1 MRGLMRIELDLAAD
15 WGAFRLNAH
24 GELLLEGVT
33 ALFGPS
39 GSGKTT
45 ILAAIAGFRP
55 RLGRIA
61 VEGVIW
67 QDGRQSLAPHRRPV
81 GTVFQ
86 DGRLFEHLD
95 VEGNLR
101 FAERRADPYGPEIA
115 RGDVIE
121 ALELGD
127 LLARST
133 ATLSGGERQRV
144 AIGRALL
151 ARPQLLLMDEPLAA
165 LDRYRKAAILPLIA
179 ALPPRFGTPVLYVS
193 HQIDEIVQLA
203 DHLVT
208 MRNGQITGQGE
219 TVAMMAAMDPA
230 VTGRFEAGSLLEGR
244 VVELRPDLSMVAIGI
259 GETPLWVPDGGPA
272 RMGERLRIR
281 VRARDVA
288 LALAPVEQVSIR
300 NQLPGRITRIETD
313 GSPFAEIWLE
323 IEGQPLRARVTR
335 MTIAELDLA
344 EGQEVWALIKSVAF
358 DRRLMAH

>member
-1 MRGLMRIELDLAAD
+1 M
-15 WGAFRLNAH
+15 
-24 GELLLEGVT
+24 EGVT

-55 RLGRIA
+55 GIGFVA
-61 VEGVIW
+61 VEGVTW
-67 QDGRQSLAPHRRPV
+67 QDERHSIAPHKRPV

-95 VEGNLR
+95 VNGNLR
-101 FAERRADPYGPEIA
+101 FAERRADPDGPRIA

-127 LLARST
+127 LLSRST

-165 LDRYRKAAILPLIA
+165 LDRTRKAAILPLIA
-179 ALPPRFGTPVLYVS
+179 ALPARFGTPVLYVS

-203 DHLVT
+203 DNLVT
-208 MRNGQITGQGE
+208 MRDGRITGQGE

-230 VTGRFEAGSLLEGR
+230 VTGRFEAGSLLEG
-244 VVELRPDLSMVAIGI
+244 EIIEIRPDLAMVAIGV
-259 GETPLWVPDGGPA
+259 GETPLWVPDIGPA

-288 LALAPVEQVSIR
+288 LALAPVPGISIR
-300 NQLPGRITRIETD
+300 NQLPGRISRIEMD
-313 GSPFAEIWLE
+313 DSPFAEIWLE
-323 IEGQPLRARVTR
+323 IERQPLRVRVTR
-335 MTIAELDLA
+335 MTIAELGLA
-344 EGQEVWALIKSVAF
+344 PGQEVWALIKSVAF
-358 DRRLMAH
+358 DRRLAAH